1 MTIFAKFEK
10 KSYFGNQN
18 PIAYGPQ
25 ATSEFLFSQ
34 NDQICRFQEQPEL
47 WALSFAGQFV
57 CSVGN
62 IFLFV
67 LPAVISAVWFP
78 ESELAIASAIGA
90 GGLITGNALGY
101 VIPTIIVKGP
111 VDTYGTSNYPAN
123 WADKKAYPDKY
134 EAAQV
139 IFLRHCFNTF

>member
-1 MTIFAKFEK
+1 M
-10 KSYFGNQN
+10 
-18 PIAYGPQ
+18 
-25 ATSEFLFSQ
+25 
-34 NDQICRFQEQPEL
+34 
-47 WALSFAGQFV
+47 
-57 CSVGN
+57 
-62 IFLFV
+62 
-67 LPAVISAVWFP
+67 ISAVWFP

-123 WADKKAYPDKY
+123 WADKEAYPDKY

-139 IFLRHCFNTF
+139 IFVNMSPLLLNPHTPDRFTPENCGSALTHR